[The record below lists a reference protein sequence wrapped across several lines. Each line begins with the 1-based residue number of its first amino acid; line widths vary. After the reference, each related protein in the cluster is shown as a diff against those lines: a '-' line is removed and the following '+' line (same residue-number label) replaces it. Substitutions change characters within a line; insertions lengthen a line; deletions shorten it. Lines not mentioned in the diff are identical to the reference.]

1 MGPADLSRAA
11 RHATARFG
19 PLLIVCALLLSAI
32 CSRPA
37 QAGDIVLATPAT
49 GNYALKLTS
58 FADLK
63 FSTVIH
69 QRYDYSC
76 GSAALATLLHYH
88 YRLPVDEATVFTA
101 MFNVGDKASIEKLG
115 FSLLDMKKYL
125 ASMGYQADGYR
136 LGLDELSKVGVPA
149 IALIQIG
156 SYKHFVVIKGVA
168 GNHVLVGD
176 SALGL
181 RVVSADDF
189 RQAWNGVAFMVHDT
203 PKDVSAPLFNSAD
216 EWKRWADANPLS
228 AAVVVPPLAPFLANL
243 RVIYQIE
250 PNQILPNPL
259 LPNPLF

>member
-1 MGPADLSRAA
+1 MRPGRVRIAA
-11 RHATARFG
+11 SHASGGAGWF
-19 PLLIVCALLLSAI
+19 LCALPLFLMFAQ
-32 CSRPA
+32 PA
-37 QAGDIVLATPAT
+37 RAGDVVLSTPST
-49 GNYALKLTS
+49 GNYGLKLSS

-63 FSTVIH
+63 FSTVIR

-88 YRLPVDEATVFTA
+88 YRLPVDEAVVFRA
-101 MFNVGDKASIEKLG
+101 MWDVGDKANIEKVG

-136 LGLDELSKVGVPA
+136 LGLDELGRVGIPA
-149 IALIQIG
+149 IALIQVG
-156 SYKHFVVIKGVA
+156 TYKHFVVIKGVV
-168 GNHVLVGD
+168 GDHVLVGD

-181 RVVSADDF
+181 RVLSADAF
-189 RQAWNGVAFMVHDT
+189 REAWNGIAFIVHETPNGVA
-203 PKDVSAPLFNSAD
+203 SPLFNSAD

-228 AAVVVPPLAPFLANL
+228 AAIDPPPLAPFLASL

-259 LPNPLF
+259 PQKPLF